1 MIRKIRLLTSAAG
14 FLSLFAGPAFPQST
28 PAPKA
33 AAAKEEAL
41 PSADELSEKC
51 AKGSGGK
58 EAWAKLKTMVLTGTI
73 DIASIGMTGT
83 VEIYAKSPNK
93 VLRVI
98 SLANGQFEQKQGFD
112 GKAGWKSDPQS
123 GLKPLEGSE
132 LEETKVEAVL
142 DSDVRLKEL
151 HPDMKVTGRT
161 KVGERDAYT
170 VVTHQPGGKTVTMY
184 MDAQTGLRIAEDSE
198 GPNETG
204 TVEFCNHA
212 ARCSMQRSGGRHQIC
227 HALRGW
233 ARASKKLRISV
244 SFSSIPFPQSAG
256 QYSAG
261 FTYVIRGWSGG
272 NGEIP

>member
-198 GPNETG
+198 GQNESG
-204 TVEFCNHA
+204 TVEKASVFFEDYRTACGVQAPYRLRVATA
-212 ARCSMQRSGGRHQIC
+212 A
-227 HALRGW
+227 
-233 ARASKKLRISV
+233 V
-244 SFSSIPFPQSAG
+244 SFVITLQDVQCNVPVDDTKFAMPSADG
-256 QYSAG
+256 PAPPKS
-261 FTYVIRGWSGG
+261 
-272 NGEIP
+272 

>member
-1 MIRKIRLLTSAAG
+1 MLHKIRLLPSAAVL
-14 FLSLFAGPAFPQST
+14 LSLFAGPAFPQSAT
-28 PAPKA
+28 APKA
-33 AAAKEEAL
+33 VAAKEEAL

-98 SLANGQFEQKQGFD
+98 SLANGQFVQKQAFD
-112 GKAGWKSDPQS
+112 GQAGWKSDPQS

-132 LEETKVEAVL
+132 LEETKLEAVF

-161 KVGERDAYT
+161 KVGDRDAYT
-170 VVTHQPGGKTVTMY
+170 VLTHEPGGKTVTMFL
-184 MDAQTGLRIAEDSE
+184 DAQTGLRIAEDSE

-204 TVEFCNHA
+204 GIEK
-212 ARCSMQRSGGRHQIC
+212 
-227 HALRGW
+227 
-233 ARASKKLRISV
+233 ASVFFEDYRTTCGVQAPYRLRITTAAV
-244 SFSSIPFPQSAG
+244 SFVMTLQDVQCNVPVDNAKFAMPSADAPAAPK
-256 QYSAG
+256 S
-261 FTYVIRGWSGG
+261 
-272 NGEIP
+272 